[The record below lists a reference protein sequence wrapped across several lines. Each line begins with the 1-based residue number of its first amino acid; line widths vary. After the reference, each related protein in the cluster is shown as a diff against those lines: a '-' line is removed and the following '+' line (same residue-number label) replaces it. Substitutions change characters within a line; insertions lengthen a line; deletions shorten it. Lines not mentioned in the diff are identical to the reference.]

1 MPFLLGVLLRLLTRG
16 VPIWFITQFVRA
28 KDKNALEP
36 VEPVAGGEDSQV
48 QYVAFSRLRPCFGF
62 FTNFGTQGWGALQ
75 RVTDAEVSVE
85 TTAGYGHVSEGF
97 LGCREDY
104 RCVRRKSR
112 LFRGLHSRPKRWV

>member
-62 FTNFGTQGWGALQ
+62 FTHFGTQGWGALQ
-75 RVTDAEVSVE
+75 RVTDAGGSV
-85 TTAGYGHVSEGF
+85 ANH
-97 LGCREDY
+97 D
-104 RCVRRKSR
+104 
-112 LFRGLHSRPKRWV
+112 